1 MQPQETEL
9 KPPPHLSVSSIQ
21 TFNQCPLK
29 FKYGKIDLIP
39 DAPSEASIM
48 GNFVHDVLEEL
59 YKLDADNRTQASARF
74 LAKQLWDEKWGEP
87 VSNLLKREDVI
98 KQFRW
103 NSWWCIENLWSLEA
117 PENISPLGLE
127 YEVNTQIEGVTIKG
141 FIDRFS
147 RSDDSLMLTV
157 SDYKTGK
164 TPREPYVDDKFFQ
177 LNVYAKM
184 LSVLGVGEADRA
196 ELLYLKDGKRLSRKI
211 TDAGVASAV
220 EVICETKENID
231 GCCSSGYFEPNK
243 SVLCN
248 WCNYKSIC
256 PAWSKK

>member
-1 MQPQETEL
+1 MQSQQTEL
-9 KPPPHLSVSSIQ
+9 TPPPHLSVSSIQ

-29 FKYGKIDLIP
+29 FKYGKIDLLP

-59 YKLDADNRTQASARF
+59 YKLDAESRTKDAARV
-74 LAKQLWDEKWGEP
+74 LARQLWEDRWKEP
-87 VSNLLKREDVI
+87 VSNLLVRDDVI

-103 NSWWCIENLWSLEA
+103 NSWWCIENLWSLES
-117 PENISPLGLE
+117 PSSISPIGLE
-127 YEVNTQIEGVTIKG
+127 YEVNAKIEGVVIKG

-147 RSDDSLMLTV
+147 VSSDSLMLTV

-184 LSVLGVGEADRA
+184 LSVLGVGDVDTA
-196 ELLYLKDGKRLSRKI
+196 ELLYLKDGKRLIRKVKDSDI
-211 TDAGVASAV
+211 QSAV
-220 EVICETKENID
+220 EIICETKETID
-231 GCCSSGYFEPNK
+231 KCCASGYFEHNK
-243 SVLCN
+243 SILCN

-256 PAWSKK
+256 PAWSK